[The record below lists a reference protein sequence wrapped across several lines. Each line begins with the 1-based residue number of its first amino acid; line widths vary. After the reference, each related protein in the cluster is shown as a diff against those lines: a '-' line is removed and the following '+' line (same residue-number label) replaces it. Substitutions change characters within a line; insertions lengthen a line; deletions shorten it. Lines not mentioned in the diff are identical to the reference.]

1 MGRRTSLKTVGCLL
15 ALFFVLLGFFLAVVL
30 PGKTTGANQRKI
42 DEFKQVQA
50 ALSTEPATV
59 GAQDSGDGSRAGA
72 HRVEGIISSVHVV
85 EHRVKKSRYTS
96 GSRYEYCP
104 VYSFLSASGVQ
115 REYTDRILCEGS
127 RTDIPVAEAVTL
139 IYLDG
144 SSFVFQDSARTL
156 SALEASN
163 SGSGVLV
170 VLGWISIGFG
180 VVLLI
185 LVWRPAR
192 LS

>member
-1 MGRRTSLKTVGCLL
+1 MCR
-15 ALFFVLLGFFLAVVL
+15 FFGLVGFFLAVVL
-30 PGKTTGANQRKI
+30 PGKTTDANQRKI
-42 DEFKQVQA
+42 DDFKQVQA

-59 GAQDSGDGSRAGA
+59 GAQDSGDGSSAEA

-85 EHRVKKSRYTS
+85 EHRVKKRRYTS
-96 GSRYEYCP
+96 DSRNEYCP

-127 RTDIPVAEAVTL
+127 RTDIPVAEAVNL
-139 IYLDG
+139 IYRDG

-170 VLGWISIGFG
+170 VLGWVSVGFG
-180 VVLLI
+180 AVLLL
-185 LVWRPAR
+185 LVWRPTR
-192 LS
+192 RS